1 MNSLSIAKRGGRTFA
16 RTLLR
21 NVRDA
26 YDFRSIERYPSNV
39 RHSEANDACAWSNI
53 RRMKPRGQVLKK
65 CSRGSEHG
73 SWMARGALSKSWF
86 RDVCLSEFICE
97 V

>member
-1 MNSLSIAKRGGRTFA
+1 MFAMLMTFVWLRGN
-16 RTLLR
+16 LR
-21 NVRDA
+21 MLD
-26 YDFRSIERYPSNV
+26 IG
-39 RHSEANDACAWSNI
+39 EANDAFAWSNI

-73 SWMARGALSKSWF
+73 SWMARGALSESWF

-97 V
+97 I